1 MKLLKPILPVA
12 LILPVLFFSWEIVT
26 LEFSK
31 SSGKEVVL
39 PITGYDP
46 RDLLAGHYLRY
57 DILYQSDSICQNPNT
72 NSHNKTDLNQR
83 HCVCYP
89 HSGKIKEGEGAF
101 ISDCN
106 PDILKDQ
113 RICRL
118 YLRGTCRYGRFKIGN
133 ERFYVNET
141 KALDYEKRLREEK
154 VHIRLKVDSEGKAI
168 TDSLI
173 WEDGSSL

>member
-12 LILPVLFFSWEIVT
+12 LILPIVFFGWEIIT
-26 LEFSK
+26 LENSK
-31 SSGKEVVL
+31 NSGKELIL

-46 RDLLAGHYLRY
+46 RDLLSGHYLRY

-72 NSHNKTDLNQR
+72 NSYRKSDSDQ

-101 ISDCN
+101 INDCS
-106 PDILKDQ
+106 PDILKD
-113 RICRL
+113 RRACRL
-118 YLRGTCRYGRFKIGN
+118 HLRGTCRYGRFKIGN
-133 ERFYVNET
+133 ERFYVNEE
-141 KALDYEKRLREEK
+141 KAMEYETRLRKEK
-154 VHIRLKVDSEGKAI
+154 VYIRLKVDSEGKAI

>member
-1 MKLLKPILPVA
+1 MKLLKLILPAA
-12 LILPVLFFSWEIVT
+12 LILPIVFFGWEIVT
-26 LEFSK
+26 LEYSK
-31 SSGKEVVL
+31 SSGKELIL

-46 RDLLAGHYLRY
+46 RDLLSGHYLRY
-57 DILYQSDSICQNPNT
+57 DILYQTDSICQNPD
-72 NSHNKTDLNQR
+72 SYRKSESDQR

-101 ISDCN
+101 ISDCS
-106 PDILKDQ
+106 PDMLKD
-113 RICRL
+113 RGVCRL
-118 YLRGTCRYGRFKIGN
+118 HLRGTCRYGRFKIGN
-133 ERFYVNET
+133 ERFYVNEE
-141 KALDYEKRLREEK
+141 KAMEYETRLRKEK